1 MRQYNRLE
9 KKVIYLMDIIK
20 FENVY
25 FEYEQENENN
35 VVLENFS
42 LNIEKGSFV
51 SILGHNGSGK
61 STVARLMNGLR
72 APSGGKVLVNGI
84 DTSDEEN
91 EFQIKKTVGLV
102 FQNPDNQI
110 IATVVEDDVA
120 FGPENL
126 GIEPK
131 EIRIRVDNALKAVD
145 MYEHRLK
152 APHLLSGGQKQ
163 RVAIAGIL
171 ALEPECIVLDEP
183 TAMLDPQGRQ
193 EVLEAILKLNREKG
207 ITVVLITHYMDEAA
221 LADRIVVMD
230 DGCIVLDDSPQNVF
244 CEVDILKKA
253 GLSVPQ
259 SALFAYELKKL
270 GISFSGD
277 ILSDEKLAD
286 ALFLK
291 LTEEN

>member
-1 MRQYNRLE
+1 MS
-9 KKVIYLMDIIK
+9 DIIK
-20 FENVY
+20 FEKVN
-25 FEYEQENENN
+25 FEYGENETSQT
-35 VVLENFS
+35 VLRDFD
-42 LNIEKGSFV
+42 LRVEKGSFV

-72 APSGGKVLVNGI
+72 IPSSGTVTVDGFSTADAK
-84 DTSDEEN
+84 N
-91 EFQIKKTVGLV
+91 EFEIKKRVGLV

-126 GIEPK
+126 GLPQDEL
-131 EIRIRVDNALKAVD
+131 RRRVDSALKAVD
-145 MYEHRLK
+145 MYDERHK

-163 RVAIAGIL
+163 RIAIAGIL

-183 TAMLDPQGRQ
+183 TAMLDPIGRR
-193 EVLEAILKLNREKG
+193 EVLSTIMKLNREKG

-230 DGCIVLDDSPQNVF
+230 DGRIILDNIPEKVF
-244 CEVDILKKA
+244 KEVEKLKAA

-259 SALFAYELKKL
+259 SAEFAYRLKDI
-270 GISFSGD
+270 GID
-277 ILSDEKLAD
+277 LDVNV
-286 ALFLK
+286 LK
-291 LTEEN
+291 IENCVSALTEYLLEE

>member
-1 MRQYNRLE
+1 MS
-9 KKVIYLMDIIK
+9 DIIK
-20 FENVY
+20 FEKVN
-25 FEYEQENENN
+25 FEYGENETSQT
-35 VVLENFS
+35 VLKDFD
-42 LNIEKGSFV
+42 LKIEKGSFV

-72 APSGGKVLVNGI
+72 IPSSGTVTVDGFSTADDK
-84 DTSDEEN
+84 N
-91 EFQIKKTVGLV
+91 EFEIKKRVGLV

-126 GIEPK
+126 GLPQE
-131 EIRIRVDNALKAVD
+131 ELRRRVDSALKAVD
-145 MYEHRLK
+145 MYDERHK

-163 RVAIAGIL
+163 RIAIAGIL

-183 TAMLDPQGRQ
+183 TAMLDPIGRR
-193 EVLEAILKLNREKG
+193 EVLSTIMKLNREKG

-230 DGCIVLDDSPQNVF
+230 DGRIILDNIPEKVF
-244 CEVDILKKA
+244 KEVEKLKAA

-259 SALFAYELKKL
+259 SAEFAYRLKDI
-270 GISFSGD
+270 GID
-277 ILSDEKLAD
+277 LDVNV
-286 ALFLK
+286 LK
-291 LTEEN
+291 IENCVSALTEYLLEE